1 MEPKKI
7 VIAMDSF
14 KGSATSLELADW
26 LESGIHRVQPDI
38 QVTKIPIADGGEGTI
53 TALMLALNGRCLTV
67 EVNNPL
73 GEATKASLGI
83 TDQQVAFIEMAKAS
97 GITLIEQTEANAL
110 QASSYGLGQLIVAA
124 LDQGAKEIYVGI
136 GGSATN
142 DGGVGMAQALG
153 VSFKDAHGQEIAP
166 GAAGL
171 AELATIDISQL
182 DPRVSQTAFH
192 MLSDV
197 ANPLTGDNGAIRIY
211 GGQKGLPEHRMAE
224 VDGWMQQYRQR
235 ISDLVGED
243 IGARAGAGAAG
254 GVGTA
259 LMAFCQA
266 DFYQGIDKIL
276 ELLQVEKQMATA
288 NAVITG
294 EGFMDAQSINGKAP
308 IGIAKMAKRYD
319 LPVIAIVGGAADEL
333 APLYEAGIDLVLGA
347 VNRPMSL
354 AEAMDHV
361 KINVINAGETAARVL
376 MI

>member
-53 TALMLALNGRCLTV
+53 AALMLALNGRCLTV

-153 VSFKDAHGQEIAP
+153 VSFKDTHGQEIAP

-211 GGQKGLPEHRMAE
+211 GGQKGLPENRMAE

-347 VNRPMSL
+347 VNRPMTL

-361 KINVINAGETAARVL
+361 KINVINAGETAARAL